1 MYVLSGVGRRK
12 VSFAT
17 DHSSTKKVDQKKTT
31 KQTKKTQTTHISFLW
46 LCETSWLHEGIAAF
60 RDVLY
65 R

>member
-17 DHSSTKKVDQKKTT
+17 DHSSTKKVDQKKNQHVHLFYGCVKFPGSTRELLP
-31 KQTKKTQTTHISFLW
+31 S
-46 LCETSWLHEGIAAF
+46 ETFCTGS
-60 RDVLY
+60 Y

>member
-17 DHSSTKKVDQKKTT
+17 DHSSTKKVDQKK
-31 KQTKKTQTTHISFLW
+31 KNKTTHIFFLW